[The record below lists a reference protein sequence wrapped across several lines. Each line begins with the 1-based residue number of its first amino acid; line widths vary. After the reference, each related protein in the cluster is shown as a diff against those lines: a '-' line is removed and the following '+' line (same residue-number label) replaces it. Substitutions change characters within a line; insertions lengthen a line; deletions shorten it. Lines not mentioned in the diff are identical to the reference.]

1 MADHTGVE
9 IREEQKDDVSVIT
22 PNGDIDM
29 SGSPTLRES
38 VRRMLGAKPG
48 KLVVDLAQV
57 GYMDS
62 SGLATLVEAMK
73 IAKGSGTA
81 LVLCAM
87 NDRVRA
93 IFEIARLDQY
103 FTIVDSLDKALSS

>member
-9 IREEQKDDVSVIT
+9 IREETKGNTSVIA
-22 PNGDIDM
+22 PSGDIDM

-38 VRRMLGAKPG
+38 VRRMLGAKPS
-48 KLVVDLAQV
+48 KLVVDLTQV

-73 IAKGSGTA
+73 IAKGSGTD

-103 FTIVDSLDKALSS
+103 FTIVDSLDNALSN

>member
-9 IREEQKDDVSVIT
+9 IREETQGSTSVIA
-22 PNGDIDM
+22 PSGDIDM

-38 VRRMLGAKPG
+38 VRRMLGAKPS
-48 KLVVDLAQV
+48 KLVVDLTQV

-73 IAKGSGTA
+73 IAKGSGTV

-103 FTIVDSLDKALSS
+103 FTIVDSLDNALSN